1 MLFSTANSMMLF
13 KLSSMPIRQRSSQQR
28 ANCNGADPD
37 MELTLKEFLRGG
49 KEQLTAA
56 GFPEVDAEHLLAHVL
71 GISRMELHNPVTVEN
86 AINAIGDIAVIEE
99 TFWKLL
105 DRRCAHE
112 PLQYLTGVA
121 YFRYLELQVGPGVL
135 VPRPES
141 ELLVDAVLRNIEG
154 REGAVSVVDL
164 GAGSGAL
171 TLAIATEAPQT
182 HLIAVEKDPA
192 AVNWLRKNVSRIDET
207 VRILESDVEDA
218 LDGVKCDV
226 VIANPPYI
234 PDGQELPQDV
244 AEHEPAVALFGGED
258 GMAIPR
264 RFINAAARLLKS
276 GGFLAIEHHESQ
288 PIDIAAAMLADFENI
303 QCHNDLVG
311 RPRFTTGTRR

>member
-1 MLFSTANSMMLF
+1 
-13 KLSSMPIRQRSSQQR
+13 
-28 ANCNGADPD
+28 
-37 MELTLKEFLRGG
+37 MELTFKEFLRSG
-49 KEQLTAA
+49 KEQLSAA

-71 GISRMELHNPVTVEN
+71 GISRMDLHNPVTVEN
-86 AINAIGDIAVIEE
+86 AIVAIGDTTVIEE

-141 ELLVDAVLRNIEG
+141 ELLVEAVLKNIER

-171 TLAIATEAPQT
+171 TLAIATEAPRT
-182 HLIAVEKDPA
+182 HLVAVEKDPA
-192 AVNWLRKNVSRIDET
+192 AAQWLRKNVSRIDET
-207 VRILESDVEDA
+207 VRIIEADVEDA
-218 LDGVKCDV
+218 LDGVKCNV

-234 PDGQELPQDV
+234 PNGQELPKDV
-244 AEHEPAVALFGGED
+244 ADHEPAIALFGGSD
-258 GMAIPR
+258 GMEIPR
-264 RFINAAARLLKS
+264 RFINAASRLLKS
-276 GGFLAIEHHESQ
+276 GGFFAIEHHENQ
-288 PIDIAAAMLADFENI
+288 PIDIAAAMLKDFDEI
-303 QCHNDLVG
+303 ELHNDLAG
-311 RPRFTTGTRR
+311 RPRFTTGIRR

>member
-1 MLFSTANSMMLF
+1 
-13 KLSSMPIRQRSSQQR
+13 
-28 ANCNGADPD
+28 
-37 MELTLKEFLRGG
+37 MELTFKEFLRGG

-86 AINAIGDIAVIEE
+86 AINAIGDITVIEE

-105 DRRCAHE
+105 DRRSAHE

-141 ELLVDAVLRNIEG
+141 ELLVDAVLKNIEG

-171 TLAIATEAPQT
+171 TLAIATEAQQT

-192 AVNWLRKNVSRIDET
+192 AVEWLRKNVSRIDET

-234 PDGQELPQDV
+234 PDGQELPKDV

-258 GMAIPR
+258 GMTIPR

-276 GGFLAIEHHESQ
+276 GGFLVIEHHESQ
-288 PIDIAAAMLADFENI
+288 PIDIAAAMLADFENVE
-303 QCHNDLVG
+303 CHNDLVG